1 MNKKIKQ
8 IRRITAVILMVF
20 GIGIII
26 LTQVVKR
33 NNLIEWQEPIRLVL
47 WGYMALVFLYIIFLY
62 AIPLVWDYFT
72 KRTL

>member
-8 IRRITAVILMVF
+8 IRRTTAVILMVF